1 MRAVRV
7 QKVRVPMPQRS
18 VDVPV
23 RVRRAKPISGMVDAV
38 VMLVMRVRVSMR
50 KRLVHLPMIV
60 PLGEV
65 QPDPLG
71 PSGRHPRGAA
81 A

>member
-1 MRAVRV
+1 M
-7 QKVRVPMPQRS
+7 
-18 VDVPV
+18 VDV
-23 RVRRAKPISGMVDAV
+23 V